1 MATVS
6 ACSKHTCS
14 SCRRGYKSKIYY
26 NRHVAVCELMCKSIK
41 ERQQENEENDDTP
54 TIRVLYDVI
63 LELTNKMEK
72 MEKKIQELSK
82 IADLKKKKIN
92 MVDWLNENKTE
103 GKQFELEEFILT
115 IKINRLHLE
124 NLFKTEYTSGI
135 LKVLQDFLPLAQDT
149 SINNPIKAFD
159 NKVNIFYTFSDNKWM
174 ILTDEKFQKII
185 NIIVKQLLNE
195 FVLWQTENA
204 SKMEQ
209 DDFAIKYSANV
220 KKMMGGNFT
229 REQVYAKV
237 KIDLYKYLK
246 VNMKNITEYHFV

>member
-1 MATVS
+1 MATVIS
-6 ACSKHTCS
+6 KTKHTCS
-14 SCRRGYKSKIYY
+14 SCRRGYKSKVYY
-26 NRHVAVCELMCKSIK
+26 NRHVAVCELMCKSMK

-54 TIRVLYDVI
+54 NIRVLYDVI
-63 LELTNKMEK
+63 LELTNKMSK
-72 MEKKIQELSK
+72 MEKKIQELTK
-82 IADLKKKKIN
+82 MADLKKKKIN
-92 MVDWLNENKTE
+92 MVDWLNENKIE
-103 GKQFELEEFILT
+103 GKQIDLEEFILN
-115 IKINRLHLE
+115 INVNRIHLE
-124 NLFKTEYTSGI
+124 NLFQTDYTSGI
-135 LKVLQDFLPLAQDT
+135 LKVLQDLLPFAEEA
-149 SINNPIKAFD
+149 SNPIKAFD
-159 NKVNIFYTFSDNKWM
+159 TKVNLLFAFSDSKWM

-195 FVLWQTENA
+195 FVVWQTENA

-246 VNMKNITEYHFV
+246 VNVKNITEYHFV

>member
-1 MATVS
+1 MSTVTLK
-6 ACSKHTCS
+6 SKHTCS
-14 SCRRGYKSKIYY
+14 SCRRGYKSKVYY
-26 NRHVAVCELMCKSIK
+26 NRHVAVCELMCKSMK

-63 LELTNKMEK
+63 LELTNKMSK

-82 IADLKKKKIN
+82 LADLKKKKIN
-92 MVDWLNENKTE
+92 MVDWLNENKTD
-103 GKQFELEEFILT
+103 GNQIDLEEFILN
-115 IKINRLHLE
+115 IKVNRIHLE
-124 NLFKTEYTSGI
+124 NLFQTDYTSGI
-135 LKVLQDFLPLAQDT
+135 LKVLQDLLPLITDA

-159 NKVNIFYTFSDNKWM
+159 NKVNILFAFSDSKWM

-195 FVLWQTENA
+195 FVVWQTENA
-204 SKMEQ
+204 SRMEQ